1 MARIKNFLTPQWL
14 KELEELKTTLIPEKE
29 LVKYKNKV
37 ESTLVFS
44 EISILNKAINLAF
57 FELLG
62 DIDLINREKE
72 IYQEITVEDI
82 QRLAQTI
89 FVATNCSELHYKAE
103 VVGAEV

>member
-1 MARIKNFLTPQWL
+1 ML
-14 KELEELKTTLIPEKE
+14 KKDLIPEKE
-29 LVKYKNKV
+29 LLKYKNKV

-72 IYQEITVEDI
+72 IYQEITVADI

-89 FVATNCSELHYKAE
+89 FVPENCSELYYKAE
-103 VVGAEV
+103 KVVEEV